1 MEVSITNM
9 INTINSNLQNVLV
22 SCKIC
27 SKCNQCKP
35 NDNFKPKRKEC
46 NECLL
51 ERKRQYYRDNLMKF
65 KEYYQ
70 VNKVVKSNK
79 LVCNVKGCDK
89 TICHE

>member
-1 MEVSITNM
+1 MDTSITNM
-9 INTINSNLQNVLV
+9 INTINSNLQNVLI

-70 VNKVVKSNK
+70 VKK
-79 LVCNVKGCDK
+79 LTK
-89 TICHE
+89 

>member
-1 MEVSITNM
+1 MDSSITNM
-9 INTINSNLQNVLV
+9 INLINTNLHGVLV
-22 SCKIC
+22 SCKLC

-70 VNKVVKSNK
+70 SKKVVK
-79 LVCNVKGCDK
+79 C
-89 TICHE
+89 

>member
-9 INTINSNLQNVLV
+9 INTINTNLHNVLV

-70 VNKVVKSNK
+70 VKK
-79 LVCNVKGCDK
+79 LTK
-89 TICHE
+89 

>member
-1 MEVSITNM
+1 MDTSINNI
-9 INTINSNLQNVLV
+9 INTINANLHSVLS
-22 SCKIC
+22 SCKLC

-65 KEYYQ
+65 KDYYQ
-70 VNKVVKSNK
+70 SKKVVKSQ
-79 LVCNVKGCDK
+79 
-89 TICHE
+89 

>member
-1 MEVSITNM
+1 MDSSITNM
-9 INTINSNLQNVLV
+9 INLINTNLHSVLA
-22 SCKIC
+22 SCKLC
-27 SKCNQCKP
+27 SKCNQCKT

-70 VNKVVKSNK
+70 VNKLPKKLSCKVKD
-79 LVCNVKGCDK
+79 CDK

>member
-1 MEVSITNM
+1 MDTTITNIINV
-9 INTINSNLQNVLV
+9 INTNLNNVLK
-22 SCKIC
+22 SCKLC

-65 KEYYQ
+65 KDYYQ
-70 VNKVVKSNK
+70 SKKVVKSQ
-79 LVCNVKGCDK
+79 
-89 TICHE
+89 

>member
-1 MEVSITNM
+1 MEVSITNI
-9 INTINSNLQNVLV
+9 INTINSNLQNVLI
-22 SCKIC
+22 SYKIC

-35 NDNFKPKRKEC
+35 NEFFKPKRKEC

-70 VNKVVKSNK
+70 VNKQK
-79 LVCNVKGCDK
+79 LTK
-89 TICHE
+89 

>member
-1 MEVSITNM
+1 MDSSITNM
-9 INTINSNLQNVLV
+9 INLINTNLHGVLA
-22 SCKIC
+22 SCKLC

-70 VNKVVKSNK
+70 VKK
-79 LVCNVKGCDK
+79 LTK
-89 TICHE
+89 

>member
-1 MEVSITNM
+1 MDTSINNI
-9 INTINSNLQNVLV
+9 INTINANLHCVLS
-22 SCKIC
+22 SCKLC

-65 KEYYQ
+65 KDYYQ
-70 VNKVVKSNK
+70 SKKVVKSQ
-79 LVCNVKGCDK
+79 
-89 TICHE
+89 

>member
-1 MEVSITNM
+1 MDTSINNI
-9 INTINSNLQNVLV
+9 INTINANLHSVLS

-51 ERKRQYYRDNLMKF
+51 ERKRQYYIDNLMKF
-65 KEYYQ
+65 KDYYQ
-70 VNKVVKSNK
+70 SKKVVKSQ
-79 LVCNVKGCDK
+79 
-89 TICHE
+89 

>member
-70 VNKVVKSNK
+70 VKK
-79 LVCNVKGCDK
+79 LTK
-89 TICHE
+89 

>member
-1 MEVSITNM
+1 MDTTITNIINV
-9 INTINSNLQNVLV
+9 INTNLNDVLK
-22 SCKIC
+22 SYKLC

-35 NDNFKPKRKEC
+35 NENFKPKRKEC

-70 VNKVVKSNK
+70 SKKVVK
-79 LVCNVKGCDK
+79 C
-89 TICHE
+89 